1 MAKIH
6 MRQMRTHL
14 DCMLVSGCQTMW
26 ERRFG
31 LLRFRSRVSSLF
43 AFFIFTRH
51 SHSPL
56 DTHAHRE
63 QRGVAS
69 PFATPC
75 SSE

>member
-1 MAKIH
+1 MLSRGQNSLAANAH
-6 MRQMRTHL
+6 THL

-31 LLRFRSRVSSLF
+31 LLRFRSRVSCFRRCSLF
-43 AFFIFTRH
+43 DFHAA
-51 SHSPL
+51 
-56 DTHAHRE
+56 HAHLRE